1 MWLERLAG
9 RAWRNLADF
18 DLDVDA
24 RFVVAVGENAQG
36 KTNLLEAPWFVAAL
50 KPLRGTGLRGLVRF
64 GEAHGSLGARLR
76 GADGLSHQLRVDL
89 GDGRKLTLDG
99 HKSPSLADWFS
110 TVRAIASTPHDASIV
125 LGEPAWRRAWVD
137 RAAFTLSASHLG
149 LVQHHRQLLSQKAA
163 LLRQHPSPDLAVLD
177 VLDDQLAAAG
187 ARLVDRRAELLDAL
201 SPHLTQ
207 MHRAIAPG
215 TESLTLRYRS
225 VVPPGAGPGA
235 LRDRIAAARR
245 DELRRRM
252 TLVGP
257 QTDDVEWLLE
267 GHPARQF
274 ASRGQVRTL
283 VLASK
288 LAELV
293 AASERGSPPLFL
305 LDDLST
311 ELDAARARRLV
322 ALLSQLGPQV
332 LVTTTD
338 AAHLGD
344 LPASDARFFRVERG
358 VVDVAGGP
366 GSR

>member
-9 RAWRNLADF
+9 RGWRNLADF

-24 RFVVAVGENAQG
+24 RFVVAAGENAQG
-36 KTNLLEAPWFVAAL
+36 KTNLLEAPWFVACL
-50 KPLRGTGLRGLVRF
+50 KPLRGSGTRGLVRF
-64 GEAHGSLGARLR
+64 GEANASLGARLR

-89 GDGRKLTLDG
+89 GEARKLTLDA

-110 TVRAIASTPHDASIV
+110 TVRAIASTPQDASII
-125 LGEPAWRRAWVD
+125 LGEPAYRRAWVD
-137 RAAFTLSASHLG
+137 RAAFTLSPTHLAV
-149 LVQHHRQLLSQKAA
+149 VQQHRQLLAQKAA
-163 LLRQHPSPDLAVLD
+163 LLRHHGPPDTAVLD
-177 VLDDQLAAAG
+177 VLDDQLAAVG
-187 ARLVDRRAELLDAL
+187 ARLVDRRAELLEAL
-201 SPHLTQ
+201 APHLTR

-215 TESLTLRYRS
+215 SEVLALRYRS
-225 VVPPGAGPGA
+225 VVPPGSGPAA
-235 LRDRIAAARR
+235 LRERLGASRR

-252 TLVGP
+252 ALVGP
-257 QTDDVEWLLE
+257 QTDDVEWLLD

-288 LAELV
+288 LAEL
-293 AASERGSPPLFL
+293 AAATERGSPPLFL

-322 ALLSQLGPQV
+322 ALLVELRPQV

-338 AAHLGD
+338 PSHLGD

-358 VVDVAGGP
+358 VVDVAEGP
-366 GSR
+366 GAR